1 MNHNFFLVFILI
13 LIKVTFC
20 FKEWWEES
28 KVYINNLYQLFLL
41 KIQAIELN
49 NFNFDDYVGKDNYVI
64 VEFYTK
70 WCQYCK
76 FLSPVYDQI
85 VEEYK
90 EKRKDIIISRLEGQE
105 NDFTLQRYG
114 IFRFPVIAL
123 FKPKSKHIYTIYQ
136 RERSFEELKKWINE
150 TCPAIIENKKENNNI
165 ENNNKEY
172 KINMSEYEN
181 QNLTT
186 EDEYIT
192 NEFININKRIDGIKN
207 KLGLNANKTIKIRKE
222 VKKIRFEFELS
233 PIIILLFFICSLVVI
248 SLYSA
253 IKKFILNNKEHIK
266 QNIFL

>member
-1 MNHNFFLVFILI
+1 M
-13 LIKVTFC
+13 
-20 FKEWWEES
+20 
-28 KVYINNLYQLFLL
+28 
-41 KIQAIELN
+41 
-49 NFNFDDYVGKDNYVI
+49 

-76 FLSPVYDQI
+76 YLSPVYDQL
-85 VEEYK
+85 VDEYK
-90 EKRKDIIISRLEGQE
+90 DKRKDIIISRIEGQE

-136 RERSFEELKKWINE
+136 RERSVEELSRWINE
-150 TCPAIIENKKENNNI
+150 TCPIIAEDKKETNNNI

-192 NEFININKRIDGIKN
+192 NEFININKRIDNIKN
-207 KLGLNANKTIKIRKE
+207 KLGLNANKTIKNKK
-222 VKKIRFEFELS
+222 VTKKIKLEFELS
-233 PIIILLFFICSLVVI
+233 PMVIFLCFISSLVVI
-248 SLYSA
+248 SFFSM
-253 IKKFILNNKEHIK
+253 IKKIILNNKEHIK
-266 QNIFL
+266 

>member
-1 MNHNFFLVFILI
+1 MNHNFFPFLI
-13 LIKVTFC
+13 LLLINVTLC

-41 KIQAIELN
+41 KIQAVELN
-49 NFNFDDYVGKDNYVI
+49 NYNFDDYVGKDNYVL

-76 FLSPVYDQI
+76 FLSPVYDQL

-90 EKRKDIIISRLEGQE
+90 EKRKDITISRLEGQE

-123 FKPKSKHIYTIYQ
+123 FKPKSKHIYTIYK
-136 RERSFEELKKWINE
+136 RERSFEELSRWINE
-150 TCPAIIENKKENNNI
+150 TCPLIIEDKKENNKIDENI
-165 ENNNKEY
+165 NKEF

-192 NEFININKRIDGIKN
+192 NEFININKRIDNIKN
-207 KLGLNANKTIKIRKE
+207 KLGLNANKTIKAKKE
-222 VKKIRFEFELS
+222 IKKIKFEFELS
-233 PIIILLFFICSLVVI
+233 PMILILCFICTLVGI

-253 IKKFILNNKEHIK
+253 IKKIILNNKEHIK
-266 QNIFL
+266 